1 MKYNKLPLVFLLFAT
16 LCLASFDGQKEPVSN
31 RYKAFFGCSYTDNTT
46 IDVNTFKQIM
56 TQPLCAKDSSNNI
69 FKVKSFTITYA
80 ERGLY
85 QDDEGLPIIVTDYSS
100 DNFTGDTL
108 NTLWKNNFNER
119 LYKGDTVYFERVM
132 CSNTE
137 KKNFMCK
144 TIKLIIK

>member
-1 MKYNKLPLVFLLFAT
+1 MKYNKLQLVFLLFAT
-16 LCLASFDGQKEPVSN
+16 LCLSSFDGQKEPVSS
-31 RYKAFFGCSYTDNTT
+31 RYKAFFGCSYTDIST
-46 IDVNTFKQIM
+46 IDANTFKQMM
-56 TQPLCAKDSSNNI
+56 TQPLCAKDSSNTVY
-69 FKVKSFTITYA
+69 KVKSFTVTYA

-132 CSNTE
+132 CSNAE
-137 KKNFMCK
+137 KRNFMCK
-144 TIKLIIK
+144 TIKLIIR